1 MISPATIEAVRQR
14 AEILDLVREVTTTI
28 RRGDEYVALC
38 PFHSEKTPSF
48 HVHTKRNYAYCFGC
62 RVGVDPI
69 GFVIRN
75 EGGTFVDAVKS
86 LAERYSI
93 DIEEG
98 TQKDRDEATVAHREQ
113 QALYAMNNTAAAFY
127 MERLWGRESARG
139 AVYAFEEME
148 RRGLTARPEDG
159 SPEGAALAA
168 FKIGYAPAAWR
179 SLVEHLRASKLSLP
193 LAEKAGL
200 LGQKDGRF
208 YDRFRHRLMFPVL
221 DQLGRI
227 VGFSG
232 RSLASPDER
241 YVDAAGYREG
251 GVGEDGRLKKPAK
264 YVNTPETPIYTKG
277 AVLFGLWQAREA
289 IRSAGE
295 ALLVEGNFDVVSLHA
310 RGITNAVAPLG
321 TAFTEPQARL
331 LRRFSPGVAIAFDGD
346 TAGDKATFDARTHV
360 RTARLAARAVTLSAG
375 ADPDS
380 LVVSRG
386 PDALRELVARATGL
400 REHLYRRCF
409 AGDASPDARAGQ
421 INAAIALLAEETD
434 PAVRGMEKVFVDRL
448 AARMVVDGHAPSDLR
463 DLEIK
468 VRRATRNAAPV
479 AALGP
484 PEDPVAFAVLG
495 AVLDVPGIVHDP
507 AAERVLGVLEGDL
520 ALAVAAAQETFASE
534 VLAKTPE
541 SLRPHVEARLA
552 APLHTTGAA
561 ALGALLANGARL
573 LERRS
578 IAHET
583 DLRLRISDAE
593 RAGDEAEVDRLL
605 SELGEAVRRR
615 LSR

>member
-1 MISPATIEAVRQR
+1 MISPATIDAVKAR
-14 AEILDLVREVTTTI
+14 AEILDLVREVTTVH
-28 RRGDEYVALC
+28 RKGDSYVALC
-38 PFHSEKTPSF
+38 PFHGERTPSF
-48 HVHTKRNYAYCFGC
+48 TIHPQRNFAHCFGC
-62 RVGVDPI
+62 RTSVDPI
-69 GFVIRN
+69 EFVIRN
-75 EGGTFVDAVKS
+75 EGGTFPDAIRS
-86 LAERYSI
+86 LAERYGI

-98 TQKDRDEATVAHREQ
+98 TQKDRDEADATRREQ
-113 QALYAMNNTAAAFY
+113 QDLYAMNNTAAAFY
-127 MERLWGRESARG
+127 MDRLWGRESARG
-139 AVYAFEEME
+139 AVYAFEETE

-232 RSLASPDER
+232 RSLPEPDER
-241 YVDAAGYREG
+241 YMDAPNFRNG
-251 GVGEDGRLKKPAK
+251 DKLAK

-277 AVLFGLWQAREA
+277 AALFGLWQARDA
-289 IRSAGE
+289 IRAAGE

-310 RGITNAVAPLG
+310 RGLTNAIAPLG
-321 TAFTEPQARL
+321 TAFTEPQARM
-331 LRRFSPGVAIAFDGD
+331 LRKFTTAVAIAFDGD
-346 TAGDKATFDARTHV
+346 KAGDKATYDARTHV
-360 RTARLAARAVTLSAG
+360 RTARLTARAVSLPAG

-386 PDALRELVARATGL
+386 PDVLRELVARAPGL

-409 AGDASPDARAGQ
+409 AGDASHDARAGQ

-434 PAVRGMEKVFVDRL
+434 PAVRGMEKVFVDKL
-448 AARMVVDGHAPSDLR
+448 AAHMVVDGHAPSDLR

-468 VRRATRNAAPV
+468 VRRATRGAVPTDV
-479 AALGP
+479 LGP

-495 AVLDVPGIVHDP
+495 AVLDVPSIATDP
-507 AAERVLGVLEGDL
+507 ATERVMAVLEGDL
-520 ALAVAAAQETFASE
+520 ALGVAAAQETFASE

-552 APLHTTGAA
+552 APLHTTPAA
-561 ALGALLANGARL
+561 ALGAFLANGTRL
-573 LERRS
+573 IERRS
-578 IAHET
+578 IASEAY
-583 DLRLRISDAE
+583 LRLCIADAE
-593 RAGDEAEVDRLL
+593 RAGDDGEVDRLL
-605 SELGEAVRRR
+605 AELGEAVRRR
-615 LSR
+615 VSR

>member
-14 AEILDLVREVTTTI
+14 AEILDLVREVTTVH
-28 RRGDEYVALC
+28 RKGGGEEYVALC

-48 HVHTKRNYAYCFGC
+48 SIHPKRSFAYCFGC

-69 GFVIRN
+69 GFVMRN
-75 EGGTFVDAVKS
+75 EGGSFVDAVRS

-98 TQKDRDEATVAHREQ
+98 TQKDRDEADAQRREQ
-113 QALYAMNNTAAAFY
+113 QDLYAMNNTAAAFY
-127 MERLWGRESARG
+127 FDRLWGKESARG

-148 RRGLTARPEDG
+148 RRGLTARPDDV
-159 SPEGAALAA
+159 SPEGVALAA

-179 SLVEHLRASKLSLP
+179 SLVDHLRASKLSLP

-200 LGQKDGRF
+200 VVQKAGRF
-208 YDRFRHRLMFPVL
+208 YDCFRHRLMFPVV

-232 RSLASPDER
+232 RVLDDPDDR
-241 YVDAAGYREG
+241 YMDEPGFRNRFKS
-251 GVGEDGRLKKPAK
+251 GELPPK
-264 YVNTPETPIYTKG
+264 YKNTGETPIYTKG
-277 AVLFGLWQAREA
+277 GVLFGLWQAKDA
-289 IRSAGE
+289 IRTAGE
-295 ALLVEGNFDVVSLHA
+295 AVLVEGNFDVVSLHA
-310 RGITNAVAPLG
+310 RCLTNAVAPLG
-321 TAFTEPQARL
+321 TAFTEQQAKI
-331 LRRFSPGVAIAFDGD
+331 LRRFTSSVAVAFDGD
-346 TAGDKATFDARTHV
+346 KAGREATEDPKFRGHM
-360 RTARLAARAVTLSAG
+360 RTARLTARAVTLPAG

-380 LVVSRG
+380 LVCQRG
-386 PDALRELVARATGL
+386 VDALRELVAHAPGL

-409 AGDASPDARAGQ
+409 ADPSPEARAGQ
-421 INAAIALLAEETD
+421 INAAIALLAEEND
-434 PAVRGMEKVFVDRL
+434 PAMRGMEKVFVDRL
-448 AARMVVDGHAPSDLR
+448 AKRMTVDGHAPSDLR

-468 VRRATRNAAPV
+468 VRRATRGAAQPSV
-479 AALGP
+479 AP

-495 AVLDVPGIVHDP
+495 AVLDVPTIVQAP
-507 AAERVLGVLEGDL
+507 EAERVLGVLEGEL

-534 VLAKTPE
+534 VLAKMPE

-552 APLHTTGAA
+552 APLHTTGEA
-561 ALGALLANGARL
+561 ALGAFLANGARL

-583 DLRLRISDAE
+583 DLRLRITDAE
-593 RAGDEAEVDRLL
+593 RAGDDAEVDRLL
-605 SELGEAVRRR
+605 GELGEAVRRR
-615 LSR
+615 VTR

>member
-1 MISPATIEAVRQR
+1 MISTATIDAVKAR
-14 AEILDLVREVTTTI
+14 AEILDLVREVAHVT
-28 RRGDEYVALC
+28 RKGGGDEYVALC

-48 HVHTKRNYAYCFGC
+48 TIHARRNFAYCFGC
-62 RVGVDPI
+62 RTGVDPI
-69 GFVIRN
+69 GFVLRN
-75 EGGTFVDAVKS
+75 EGGNFPDAVRS
-86 LAERYSI
+86 LAERYGI

-98 TQKDRDEATVAHREQ
+98 TQKDRDEADAARREQ
-113 QALYAMNNTAAAFY
+113 QDLYAMNNTAAAFY
-127 MERLWGRESARG
+127 MDRLWGRESARG

-148 RRGLTARPEDG
+148 RRGLTARPEDA

-208 YDRFRHRLMFPVL
+208 YDSFRHRLMFPVL

-232 RSLASPDER
+232 RVLAEPDER
-241 YVDAAGYREG
+241 YMDAPGFKN
-251 GVGEDGRLKKPAK
+251 GEHPAK
-264 YVNTPETPIYTKG
+264 YTNTPETPIYTKG
-277 AVLFGLWQAREA
+277 AVLFGLWQARDA
-289 IRSAGE
+289 IRAAGE

-310 RGITNAVAPLG
+310 RGLTNAVAPLG
-321 TAFTEPQARL
+321 TAFTETQAKT
-331 LRRFSPGVAIAFDGD
+331 LRRFTTGVAIAFDGD
-346 TAGDKATFDARTHV
+346 KAGDKATYDARVHV
-360 RTARLAARAVTLSAG
+360 RTARLTARAVSLPAG

-386 PDALRELVARATGL
+386 ANALLELVARAPSL

-409 AGDASPDARAGQ
+409 AGDASPAARAGQ

-434 PAVRGMEKVFVDRL
+434 PAVRGMEKVFVDKL
-448 AARMVVDGHAPSDLR
+448 AERMVVDGHAPSDLR

-468 VRRATRNAAPV
+468 VRRATRNAVPV
-479 AALGP
+479 DALGP

-495 AVLDVPGIVHDP
+495 AVLDVPNIVADP
-507 AAERVLGVLEGDL
+507 AAERVLAVLEGDL
-520 ALAVAAAQETFASE
+520 ALGVAAAQETFASE

-541 SLRPHVEARLA
+541 ALRPHVEARLA
-552 APLHTTGAA
+552 APLHTTAAA
-561 ALGALLANGARL
+561 ALGAFLANGSRL

-578 IAHET
+578 VANEADI
-583 DLRLRISDAE
+583 RLRIADAE
-593 RAGDEAEVDRLL
+593 RAGDDGEVDRLL
-605 SELGEAVRRR
+605 AELGEAVRRR
-615 LSR
+615 VSR